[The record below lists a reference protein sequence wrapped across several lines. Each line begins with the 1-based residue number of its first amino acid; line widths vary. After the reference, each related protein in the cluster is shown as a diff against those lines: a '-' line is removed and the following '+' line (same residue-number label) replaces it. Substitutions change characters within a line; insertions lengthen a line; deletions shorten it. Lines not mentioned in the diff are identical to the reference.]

1 MKVFRRDLQGIFLGM
16 KDIPTRDV
24 SAFTMVRN
32 LIIGSL
38 PRATSRKRNLRKD
51 KNKVTPL
58 PRKTQCSERDISRA
72 SKNSIHEILR
82 QTARKNSKNEE
93 TEVNKR
99 SVKITRPGPKNSIKY
114 QQFSVKG
121 VSKEKKYVQTDIN
134 TLDSGSLAKNKR
146 SSPIPSNASLG
157 ALKTEE

>member
-1 MKVFRRDLQGIFLGM
+1 MTVFRRDLQGIFLGM

-38 PRATSRKRNLRKD
+38 PRATSRKRNPRKD

-58 PRKTQCSERDISRA
+58 PRKTQCSERDIARVE
-72 SKNSIHEILR
+72 KNSIHEILR
-82 QTARKNSKNEE
+82 QTAPKNSKNEE

-99 SVKITRPGPKNSIKY
+99 K
-114 QQFSVKG
+114 
-121 VSKEKKYVQTDIN
+121 
-134 TLDSGSLAKNKR
+134 
-146 SSPIPSNASLG
+146 
-157 ALKTEE
+157 